1 MKATLSQS
9 GLFFLVIFTTLMLVG
24 CGQSGPL
31 YLPKQ
36 QQPKST
42 NQTPKASDAETQ
54 QKKDALNKQQEG

>member
-9 GLFFLVIFTTLMLVG
+9 GLLFLVFFTTLMLVG

-36 QQPKST
+36 QPNST
-42 NQTPKASDAETQ
+42 NQTPKASEADTQ